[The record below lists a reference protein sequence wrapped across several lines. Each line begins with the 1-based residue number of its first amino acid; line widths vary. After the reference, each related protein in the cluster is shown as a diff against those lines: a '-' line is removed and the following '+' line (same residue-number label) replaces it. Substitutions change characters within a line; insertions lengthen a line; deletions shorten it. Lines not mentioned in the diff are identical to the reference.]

1 MACHACRSTTLS
13 FEQEWCL
20 QTWGLGIFYEGWK
33 LEQTLPEAIR
43 NNLLEDVTLV
53 SKYSHSG
60 ATRENLFPDRQGSF
74 DADVLR
80 KLGLTKQWIN
90 DQDALFFYQLCFPWW
105 IRSALALLTT
115 PGMHTTQSRI
125 N

>member
-13 FEQEWCL
+13 FEQEWCS

-80 KLGLTKQWIN
+80 KLGAM
-90 DQDALFFYQLCFPWW
+90 DQ
-105 IRSALALLTT
+105 
-115 PGMHTTQSRI
+115 
-125 N
+125 